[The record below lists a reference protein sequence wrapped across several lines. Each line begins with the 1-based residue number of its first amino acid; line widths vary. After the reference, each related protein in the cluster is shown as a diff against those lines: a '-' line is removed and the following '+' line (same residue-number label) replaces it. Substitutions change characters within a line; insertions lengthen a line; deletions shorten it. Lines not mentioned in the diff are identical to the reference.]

1 MKIIIEIYN
10 TFLLFLYC
18 NLPMDHY
25 KETFETWNKV
35 ASQYQDKFMDL
46 DLYNTSYDLICE
58 SITLKNAK
66 ILEIGCGPGNITR
79 YLLSKRPDF
88 NILGLD
94 IAPNMIALAKKNNP
108 TATFKV
114 MDCRD
119 IYQLNSLYDGI
130 VSGFCLPF
138 LSATNCV
145 QFIKD
150 CHKLLSNNGLLYISF
165 VEGEPD
171 KSGFKTDSYGNRVYF
186 NYHKLDTLRKLMR
199 LHSFFEP
206 EVYHI
211 DFKRSQNHLEQHTVL
226 LSRKKQD

>member
-1 MKIIIEIYN
+1 
-10 TFLLFLYC
+10 
-18 NLPMDHY
+18 MDHN
-25 KETFETWNKV
+25 KETFETWNKI
-35 ASQYQDKFMDL
+35 ASLYQDKFMDL

-58 SITLKNAK
+58 SISLKNAR

-94 IAPNMIALAKKNNP
+94 IAPNMITLAKKNNP

-119 IYQLNSLYDGI
+119 INLLTSQYDGI

-138 LSATNCV
+138 LSAANCV

-150 CHKLLSNNGLLYISF
+150 SHQLLSNNGLLYISF
-165 VEGEPD
+165 VEGEPN
-171 KSGFKTDSYGNRVYF
+171 KSGFITGSNGNRVYF
-186 NYHKLDTLRKLMR
+186 NYHKLDTLRAL
-199 LHSFFEP
+199 LHLNSFMEP

-211 DFKRSQNHLEQHTVL
+211 DFKRTHSHLEQHTVL
-226 LSRKKQD
+226 LTRKKQD